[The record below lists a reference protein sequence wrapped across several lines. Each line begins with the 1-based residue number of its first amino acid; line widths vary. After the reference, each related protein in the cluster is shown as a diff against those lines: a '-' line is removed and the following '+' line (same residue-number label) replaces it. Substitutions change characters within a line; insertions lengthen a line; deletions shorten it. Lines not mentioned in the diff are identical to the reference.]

1 MRGSARGRGRG
12 GFDQE
17 MRDFERP
24 NQEAEEARTSSS
36 VGSKNV
42 PRFGKNDPMG
52 KRQQYD
58 QLIADVN
65 KHREK
70 TEKERYENDA
80 LARDIER
87 EQKRQK
93 CVGEFRIDDLSPE
106 RRRRFRSRSP
116 ERSRDRERSRDY
128 RRSPRRSPDRYESR
142 G

>member
-128 RRSPRRSPDRYESR
+128 RRSPRRSPDRYES
-142 G
+142 